1 MTSETVVLKVAMSCK
16 GCVGAVQRA
25 IGKLDGVENYDINLE
40 EQKVTIKGNVKPDV
54 VLDRIAKTGKA
65 TSFWTEEK
73 TETIAPE
80 AAVAVV

>member
-1 MTSETVVLKVAMSCK
+1 MLLYQFLMGFFTLN
-16 GCVGAVQRA
+16 Q
-25 IGKLDGVENYDINLE
+25 GVENYDINLE

-65 TSFWTEEK
+65 TSFWTDEK
-73 TETIAPE
+73 TETVAPE